1 MSAIG
6 LQTDSLGELTCDSI
20 LRGRLRLWQPVV
32 GYRFSIDPLLL
43 IDFVSETLSG
53 QIADLGAGVGV
64 VGLGLARRFERS
76 QVTLVEL
83 QPRLAELSRRNITEN
98 VLTERCQ
105 VVEADLL
112 APGTRKLLSGGGFD
126 LVASCPPYYP
136 VGHGGINPDSEEAI
150 ARHELRLPL
159 PKLVGAAKRLV
170 GFRGRVAFVY
180 PSPRLS
186 ELLVA
191 LHEHHLPV
199 RRLRLVHPHVGEPAQ
214 RVMVEAQKGYRGG
227 LVIEPPLYIREADG
241 RYTAQARRALGEPD

>member
-1 MSAIG
+1 MERSAP
-6 LQTDSLGELTCDSI
+6 LDVGELTCDSI

-43 IDFVSETLSG
+43 IDFVSDGAVG
-53 QIADLGAGVGV
+53 QVADLGAGVGI
-64 VGLGLARRFERS
+64 VGLGLARRFERA

-83 QPRLAELSRRNITEN
+83 QPRLAELSRRNIIEN
-98 VLTERCQ
+98 ELTDRCRVVLADVLSASTKQ
-105 VVEADLL
+105 VL
-112 APGTRKLLSGGGFD
+112 PGGRFE

-136 VGHGGINPDSEEAI
+136 VGHGGVNPDSEEAI

-159 PKLVGAAKRLV
+159 PKLVAAAKRLV

-191 LHEHHLPV
+191 LAECSLPV
-199 RRLRLVHPHVGEPAQ
+199 RRLRLVHPQAGEPAQ

-227 LVIEPPLYIREADG
+227 LLIEPPLYIREADG

>member
-1 MSAIG
+1 MESPAS
-6 LQTDSLGELTCDSI
+6 LELGELTCDSI

-43 IDFVSETLSG
+43 IDFVSDGTVG
-53 QIADLGAGVGV
+53 QVADLGAGVGI
-64 VGLGLARRFERS
+64 VGLGLARRFDRA

-83 QPRLAELSRRNITEN
+83 QPRLAELSRRNIIEN
-98 VLTERCQ
+98 ELTERCQ
-105 VVEADLL
+105 VVQADVLSPSTKQVL
-112 APGTRKLLSGGGFD
+112 AGGRFE

-136 VGHGGINPDSEEAI
+136 VGHGGVNPDSEEAI

-159 PKLVGAAKRLV
+159 PKLVAAAKRLV

-191 LHEHHLPV
+191 LAEHSLPV
-199 RRLRLVHPHVGEPAQ
+199 RRLRLVHPQAGEPAQ

-227 LVIEPPLYIREADG
+227 MVIEPPLYIREGDG

>member
-1 MSAIG
+1 MDKAVAPVE
-6 LQTDSLGELTCDSI
+6 LGELTCDSI
-20 LRGRLRLWQPVV
+20 LRGRLRLWQPVT

-43 IDFVSETLSG
+43 IDFVG
-53 QIADLGAGVGV
+53 DGAPAKIADLGAGVGV
-64 VGLGLARRFERS
+64 VGLGLARRFELA

-83 QPRLAELSRRNITEN
+83 QPRLAELSRRNVSEN
-98 VLTERCQ
+98 GLLERCQ
-105 VVEADLL
+105 IIEADVLAVSTRRLL
-112 APGTRKLLSGGGFD
+112 AGGSFD

-136 VGHGGINPDSEEAI
+136 VGHGGVNPDSEEAI

-159 PKLVGAAKRLV
+159 PKLVAAAKRLV

-191 LHEHHLPV
+191 MAECALPV
-199 RRLRLVHPHVGEPAQ
+199 RRLRLVHPHAGEPAQ

-227 LVIEPPLYIREADG
+227 LQIEPPLYVREADG
-241 RYTAQARRALGEPD
+241 RYSAQARRALGEPD

>member
-1 MSAIG
+1 MESPAS
-6 LQTDSLGELTCDSI
+6 LELGELTCDSI

-43 IDFVSETLSG
+43 IDFVSEGTPTR
-53 QIADLGAGVGV
+53 IADLGAGVGV
-64 VGLGLARRFERS
+64 VGLGLARRFGQA

-83 QPRLAELSRRNITEN
+83 QSRLAELSRRNIGEN
-98 VLTERCQ
+98 ALTERCQ
-105 VVEADLL
+105 VVEADVL
-112 APGTRKLLSGGGFD
+112 ASGTKRHLAGGSFE

-136 VGHGGINPDSEEAI
+136 VGHGGVNPDSEEAI

-170 GFRGRVAFVY
+170 GFRGRVALVY

-186 ELLVA
+186 DLLVA
-191 LHEHHLPV
+191 LSEHHLPV

-227 LVIEPPLYIREADG
+227 LVIEPPLYIREIDG